1 MKDIILENLSMIDI
15 LDKYNIK
22 RKGNQFVC
30 PFHGDNH
37 PSAKA
42 YKNSYFCFA
51 CGKTGDL
58 IQFVED
64 YFNLDFK
71 GAMQNLNHDFNLG
84 LSFKTNKHQI
94 KSIQLAKKAKQ
105 EREKRAKEQN
115 EKIILICDRI
125 KDLKDNYNYLKSQL
139 TPYNWEYVEK
149 KCSEIL
155 QQIEI
160 LDWEFEELYIKKI

>member
-22 RKGNQFVC
+22 RKGSQFVC
-30 PFHGDNH
+30 PFHKDKN

-64 YFNLDFK
+64 YYNVDFK
-71 GAMQNLNHDFNLG
+71 TAMKTINNDFNLG
-84 LSFKTNKHQI
+84 LSYKINQKQLDEIKKARKNKEKQKMQYNNQI
-94 KSIQLAKKAKQ
+94 IQLCDKIKELEKK
-105 EREKRAKEQN
+105 
-115 EKIILICDRI
+115 
-125 KDLKDNYNYLKSQL
+125 YNHLKSKIH
-139 TPYNWEYVEK
+139 PYNWEEIEYE
-149 KCSEIL
+149 CSIIL
-155 QQIEI
+155 QEIEK
-160 LDWEFEELYIKKI
+160 LNCKFDELYIKSPY